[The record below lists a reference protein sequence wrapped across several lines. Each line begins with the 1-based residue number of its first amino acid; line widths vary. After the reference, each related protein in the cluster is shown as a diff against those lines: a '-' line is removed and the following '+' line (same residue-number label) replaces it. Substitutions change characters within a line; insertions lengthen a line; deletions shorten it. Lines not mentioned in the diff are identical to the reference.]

1 MFLDVLNNDEKELF
15 LDLAIKA
22 AEANGEVA
30 TEEIKMLHAF
40 AAEMKI
46 KARAKSDLELSEIL
60 KKFVENS
67 SKKSMKVILFEL
79 IGILFADAEFDE
91 QEKAF
96 LNKVKNAF
104 GFEDSLINEMISEIN
119 EYSALFAKI
128 CKTVL

>member
-1 MFLDVLNNDEKELF
+1 MFLDVLNNDEKEWF

-30 TEEIKMLHAF
+30 AEEIRMLHAF

-46 KARAKSDLELSEIL
+46 KARTNSGMELSEIL
-60 KKFVENS
+60 KKIVENS
-67 SKKSMKVILFEL
+67 SKKSMKVIVFEL
-79 IGILFADAEFDE
+79 IGILFADSEFDE
-91 QEKAF
+91 QEKSF
-96 LNKVKNAF
+96 LSQVKNAF
-104 GFEDSLINEMISEIN
+104 GFEDSMINEMISEIN

>member
-1 MFLDVLNNDEKELF
+1 MFLDVLNNDEKEWF

-30 TEEIKMLHAF
+30 TEEIRMLHAF

-46 KARAKSDLELSEIL
+46 KARTKSDMELSEIL
-60 KKFVENS
+60 KMFVDKS

-79 IGILFADAEFDE
+79 IGILFSDAEFDE

>member
-119 EYSALFAKI
+119 EYSSLFAKI